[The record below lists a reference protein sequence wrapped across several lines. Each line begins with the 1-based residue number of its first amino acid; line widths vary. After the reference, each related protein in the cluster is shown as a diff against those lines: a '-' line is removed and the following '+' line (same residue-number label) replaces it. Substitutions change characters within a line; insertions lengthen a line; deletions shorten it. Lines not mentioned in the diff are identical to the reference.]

1 MLTLKERAENY
12 NRTFERYSRLAWL
25 QASDR
30 WLWGVWIIGNNY
42 SNKNKYYGE
51 YPPGYLDRV
60 MSLFPDIDEDNE
72 ILHLFSGSLD
82 ESVEGIRVDINPEL
96 KPDIVGDAEKLSE
109 FLPFSPK
116 LIIADPPYSEEDA
129 KHYGTCMVNR
139 NKVVQECAKVLKPGG
154 FLVWLDQ
161 VIPMYRREELELVGT
176 IVIRSTNHR
185 VKMVF
190 ILQKVGFER
199 TYELVELNE

>member
-12 NRTFERYSRLAWL
+12 NKTFEGYSRPL
-25 QASDR
+25 QASDQ

-42 SNKNKYYGE
+42 SDKSRYYGE

-60 MSLFPDIDEDNE
+60 MSLFPDIEDNE
-72 ILHLFSGSLD
+72 ILHLFSGSLS
-82 ESVEGIRVDINPEL
+82 ESVKGIRFDINPEL

-109 FLPFSPK
+109 FLSFSPR
-116 LIIADPPYSEEDA
+116 LIIADPPYSEEDTN
-129 KHYGTCMVNR
+129 HYGICMVNR

>member
-12 NRTFERYSRLAWL
+12 NRTFERYSRPL
-25 QASDR
+25 QASDQ
-30 WLWGVWIIGNNY
+30 WLWGVWIIGNDY
-42 SNKNKYYGE
+42 SDKSKYYGE

-60 MSLFPDIDEDNE
+60 MSLFPDIEDNE
-72 ILHLFSGSLD
+72 ILHLFSGSLS
-82 ESVEGIRVDINPEL
+82 ESVKGIRFDINPEL

-109 FLPFSPK
+109 FLPFSPR
-116 LIIADPPYSEEDA
+116 LIIANPPYSEEDTNY
-129 KHYGTCMVNR
+129 YGICMVNR

-176 IVIRSTNHR
+176 IVIRSINR
-185 VKMVF
+185 QVRMVF

>member
-12 NRTFERYSRLAWL
+12 NRTFERYSQLAWL

-42 SNKNKYYGE
+42 ANKNKYYGE

-60 MSLFPDIDEDNE
+60 MSLFPDIEDNE

-82 ESVEGIRVDINPEL
+82 ESVKGIRVDINPEL

-139 NKVVQECAKVLKPGG
+139 NKVVRECAKVLKPGG

-161 VIPMYRREELELVGT
+161 VLPMYRRKELELVGT
-176 IVIRSTNHR
+176 IGVIRSTNHR
-185 VKMVF
+185 VRMVF
-190 ILQKVGFER
+190 IWQKE
-199 TYELVELNE
+199 

>member
-12 NRTFERYSRLAWL
+12 NKTFERYSRPL
-25 QASDR
+25 QASDQ

-42 SNKNKYYGE
+42 SDKSRYYGE

-60 MSLFPDIDEDNE
+60 MSLFPDIEDNE
-72 ILHLFSGSLD
+72 ILHLFSGSLS
-82 ESVEGIRVDINPEL
+82 ESVKGIRFDINPEL

-109 FLPFSPK
+109 FLSFSPR
-116 LIIADPPYSEEDA
+116 LIIADPPYSEEDTN
-129 KHYGTCMVNR
+129 HYGICMVNR